1 MLGSSLHRRTL
12 HHLALLAT
20 FLYTFPYPQLNI
32 FFTVA
37 ELLIYV
43 ALFAFLFFAFWGG
56 EYERLTQSD
65 IEDRDAAETIRNDG
79 DVSKADPF
87 GIRMSAQKEI
97 EEQPL
102 HAKPRS
108 HCGYHSH

>member
-1 MLGSSLHRRTL
+1 MLHSSPFFF
-12 HHLALLAT
+12 LLSG
-20 FLYTFPYPQLNI
+20 
-32 FFTVA
+32 
-37 ELLIYV
+37 
-43 ALFAFLFFAFWGG
+43 GG

-65 IEDRDAAETIRNDG
+65 IEDRDAAESIRNDG

-102 HAKPRS
+102 DAKPRS